1 MTITRK
7 DAQDIINAF
16 YDYDLVVFNIR
27 LRKENKA
34 KTRELATKF
43 VETFNSILTKN
54 RKSRKAGTSRLSK

>member
-27 LRKENKA
+27 FKKENKA

-54 RKSRKAGTSRLSK
+54 RKSRKGATSRLSK